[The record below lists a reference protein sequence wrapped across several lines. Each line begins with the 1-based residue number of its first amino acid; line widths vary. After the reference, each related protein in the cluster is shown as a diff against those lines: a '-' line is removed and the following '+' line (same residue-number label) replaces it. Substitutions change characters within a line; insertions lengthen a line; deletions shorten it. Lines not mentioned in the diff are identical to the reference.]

1 MRKRAIDPTRA
12 DTAVKHGKSEEI
24 HAAGENEEPE
34 PVSPTG
40 RLFREPHFNCYIV
53 SVFGLGA
60 PVDLP
65 AVRAGLEA
73 TLARHPPTLFR
84 GAEEGV
90 EFRPKRFVN
99 RTLSLDDVKH
109 IKNAMNCT
117 VNDVLLGVAS
127 AALSR
132 YYFRKTGE
140 NVRKSIKV
148 RSTLLVNLRKTPG
161 LHTLASMMES
171 GKDSGAKWGNRLGYM
186 ILPFHLAKHDDHL
199 EYVREATKVARR
211 KKSSMESVL
220 TYWSASIIMKIFGI
234 KAAASLCYSM
244 MRNTTLSFS
253 SLAGPSEQVVFC
265 GHPIVYI
272 APSVYGHPHALT
284 MHYQSYM
291 RIIKLV
297 LAVDETQVP
306 DAHELLDDFTE
317 SLKLIREAA
326 PGQPQHT

>member
-1 MRKRAIDPTRA
+1 MKQITG
-12 DTAVKHGKSEEI
+12 AV
-24 HAAGENEEPE
+24 
-34 PVSPTG
+34 
-40 RLFREPHFNCYIV
+40 NCNSFI
-53 SVFGLGA
+53 F
-60 PVDLP
+60 PQ
-65 AVRAGLEA
+65 
-73 TLARHPPTLFR
+73 
-84 GAEEGV
+84 
-90 EFRPKRFVN
+90 
-99 RTLSLDDVKH
+99 
-109 IKNAMNCT
+109 T